1 MNWILIEGIFN
12 KGVVIEREVVGFS
25 RLRRLTTS
33 IIYNYFYYIHR
44 SDFGYHTLPYPTL
57 LEHLSFLFNNDS
69 SATLSLR
76 TTRDYRATKSP
87 FNQPYHGHGHT
98 TSQTIQ
104 FSPNQKT
111 SRQHRRNGRPKHPQ
125 PLNPTL
131 HNRHPARD
139 LLPPLGPP
147 HNAPDAL
154 ALLQPQHRR
163 HQPHPLAAPPK
174 FPISPQRPPLAPRR
188 PLRPLQRDRPL

>member
-1 MNWILIEGIFN
+1 M
-12 KGVVIEREVVGFS
+12 REKWWGFHDYDDS
-25 RLRRLTTS
+25 LHPSSTTTPTTS
-33 IIYNYFYYIHR
+33 T
-44 SDFGYHTLPYPTL
+44 GPTL
-57 LEHLSFLFNNDS
+57 VTIPYLTLHFLSIFLFLFNNDS